1 MFALE
6 SKFYRICEVLYRLIV
21 LNVLVMIAAFPIIT
35 FPATLRALADMYQY
49 PEAKIVG
56 PFLRQF
62 RQALLKTLP
71 LGVFNGLSFY
81 FCLMLWRTARNSQS
95 LLVQFMV
102 IIFLLFIIAYNCNL
116 YFLQSADKDKQRY
129 SQLFQYCFIGTIMH
143 FHKQIVVL
151 IVTGIFYYVSLTYF
165 PILFQLFS
173 VTLPLF
179 VYQKSFKIS
188 NV

>member
-21 LNVLVMIAAFPIIT
+21 LNVLVMVTAFPIFT
-35 FPATLRALADMYQY
+35 FPAALRALADTYQQ
-49 PEAKIVG
+49 PEAKLIR

-95 LLVQFMV
+95 LLIQFMV
-102 IIFLLFIIAYNCNL
+102 IIFLLFLLAYNCNL
-116 YFLQSADKDKQRY
+116 YFLQSADKDQQRY
-129 SQLFQYCFIGTIMH
+129 SQLFQACFIVTIML
-143 FHKQIVVL
+143 FHKHMVVL
-151 IVTGIFYYVSLTYF
+151 ILTGIFYYLSLTYF
-165 PILFQLFS
+165 PILFHLFS

-179 VYQKSFKIS
+179 VYQKSFMQS
-188 NV
+188 TE